1 MDCYSD
7 DSSSTY
13 EAIILDDGVVL
24 QFMCHENNCFFKTTS
39 ATQFKSHRTNNN
51 HPFRCVGVG
60 CTYTSQNARNFH
72 KHVKMQHDT
81 RLADV
86 VIVKPLTM
94 PVKPKFI
101 IKIPVELTTAIPAIL
116 INRSPPIMVD
126 YPILIDFTTQR
137 LKRQAIQKSL
147 EILTP
152 PSNYYFD
159 KGKWRFIPEKS
170 IIID

>member
-7 DSSSTY
+7 DNSTTY

-24 QFMCHENNCFFKTTS
+24 PFMCHRGDCFFKTTS
-39 ATQFKSHRTNNN
+39 ARQFNSHTTNND
-51 HPFRCVGVG
+51 HPFRCIGVG

-72 KHVKMQHDT
+72 KHVKLQHDT
-81 RLADV
+81 SLTDT

-94 PVKPKFI
+94 PVKAKFI
-101 IKIPVELTTAIPAIL
+101 IRIPVNSTSAIPAIL
-116 INRSPPIMVD
+116 VNRSPPIMID

-147 EILTP
+147 ETLTSP
-152 PSNYYFD
+152 TNYYFD
-159 KGKWRFIPEKS
+159 KGKWRSIPQKS